1 MYNFQAH
8 YHEALKFRSFHDG
21 HIIMYVMYMLITFM
35 TAQTIDTAHDDGD
48 QRGWHRD
55 SQSWGSGPGEDSAEL
70 LAVRTVY

>member
-1 MYNFQAH
+1 
-8 YHEALKFRSFHDG
+8 
-21 HIIMYVMYMLITFM
+21 MYVLYMLIMFR

-48 QRGWHRD
+48 QRGWNRD